1 MDTIFYFIS
10 LWQNFKPHMR
20 IFYIYRAIAHYRGM
34 ERIFVD
40 KINYLVQLYGYEV
53 WLVTADQ
60 GDHPLSYELDE
71 RAHHNDLHVRF
82 HSASKYSIFRRAFEK
97 IRLQYL
103 FVKRLKKLIVDQKP
117 DVLVCNTDVFTN
129 LVMLAKG
136 NLPLVVESHSICRQT
151 MIRRGDHFHRKLYRW
166 YTFWNYRHAS
176 ILVALT
182 DSDAKEWQKYN
193 SHACAITNVVHLNPT
208 GRVSDLSLKRVIFT
222 SRFSQQKGIPYL
234 LEIWKRVHLRHP
246 DWLLDIYAQGE
257 LRDEYLPKI
266 KQLDINIQVN
276 DGTPDIF
283 NRYCDSSIF
292 ILTSVYE
299 PFGLVLPEAM
309 SCGLPVVSFDCDYGP
324 REIITDGVD
333 GYLVPLTNVELFA
346 ERICQLIE
354 NPDLRQKMGKAGV
367 LSSQR
372 FSPEKIMP
380 QWKSLFERIVSEQ

>member
-1 MDTIFYFIS
+1 MNTLIYFIS
-10 LWQNFKPHMR
+10 LWQNFMSHMR

-40 KINYLVQLYGYEV
+40 KINYLAQMYGYDV

-60 GDHPLSYELDE
+60 GNHPLSYPIDE
-71 RAHHNDLHVRF
+71 RAHHVDLHIRF
-82 HSASKYSIFRRAFEK
+82 HSASKYSFFRRPFEK

-103 FVKRLKKLIVDQKP
+103 FVKRLKKLIADQKP

-129 LVMLAKG
+129 LVMLSKG

-151 MIRRGDHFHRKLYRW
+151 MVRNGDHFHRILYRW

-176 ILVALT
+176 ALIALT
-182 DSDAKEWQKYN
+182 SSDAREWQKYN

-208 GRVSDLSLKRVIFT
+208 GRISNLSSNRVIFT
-222 SRFSQQKGIPYL
+222 SRFSPQKGIPYL
-234 LEIWKRVHLRHP
+234 LEIWKRVHQRHP
-246 DWLLDIYAQGE
+246 DWVLDIYAQGE
-257 LRDEYLPKI
+257 LRDEYLPQI

-309 SCGLPVVSFDCDYGP
+309 SCGLPVASFDCDYGP
-324 REIITDGVD
+324 REIISDGID
-333 GYLVPLTNVELFA
+333 GYLVPLGDVDLFA
-346 ERICQLIE
+346 ERVCQLIE
-354 NPDLRQKMGKAGV
+354 SPELRHKMGKAGV

-372 FSPEKIMP
+372 FSAENVMP
-380 QWKSLFERIVSEQ
+380 YWRSLFEEIIQ

>member
-1 MDTIFYFIS
+1 
-10 LWQNFKPHMR
+10 MR

-40 KINYLVQLYGYEV
+40 KINYLVQMYGYDV

-60 GDHPLSYELDE
+60 GDHPLSYSIVEK
-71 RAHHNDLHVRF
+71 AHHVDLHIRF
-82 HSASKYSIFRRAFEK
+82 HSASKYSILRRLFEK
-97 IRLQYL
+97 VRLQYL
-103 FVKRLKKLIVDQKP
+103 FVKRLKKLIASQAP

-151 MIRRGDHFHRKLYRW
+151 MRREGDHFHRKLYRW
-166 YTFWNYRHAS
+166 YSFWNYRHAS
-176 ILVALT
+176 SLVALT
-182 DSDAKEWQKYN
+182 KSDALEWKKYN

-208 GRVSDLSLKRVIFT
+208 GKVSVSTSNRVIFT
-222 SRFSQQKGIPYL
+222 SRFSPQKGIPYL
-234 LEIWKRVHLRHP
+234 LEMWKRVHAKHP
-246 DWLLDIYAQGE
+246 DWILDIYAQGE

-266 KQLDINIQVN
+266 KQLDINIRVN

-283 NRYCDSSIF
+283 DRYCDSSIF

-333 GYLVPLTNVELFA
+333 GYLVPLGNVEVFA
-346 ERICQLIE
+346 DRVCQLIE
-354 NPDLRQKMGKAGV
+354 NPLLRQKMGQAGI
-367 LSSQR
+367 LSSER
-372 FSPEKIMP
+372 FSPEIIMP
-380 QWKSLFERIVSEQ
+380 QWKTLFENIISENS

>member
-1 MDTIFYFIS
+1 
-10 LWQNFKPHMR
+10 MR

-40 KINYLVQLYGYEV
+40 KINYLVQMYGFDV

-60 GDHPLSYELDE
+60 GDHPLSYELDKM
-71 RAHHNDLHVRF
+71 AHHNDLHIRF
-82 HSASKYSIFRRAFEK
+82 HSASNYSIFRRPFEK

-103 FVKRLKKLIVDQKP
+103 FVKRLKNLIAIQKP

-136 NLPLVVESHSICRQT
+136 TLPLVVESHSICRQT
-151 MIRRGDHFHRKLYRW
+151 MLRKGDDLHRKLFRLYS
-166 YTFWNYRHAS
+166 FWNYRHAS
-176 ILVALT
+176 SLVALT
-182 DSDAKEWQKYN
+182 NSDALEWQKYN
-193 SHACAITNVVHLNPT
+193 SHACAITNVVHLNPI
-208 GRVSDLSLKRVIFT
+208 GRISVLSSKRVIFT

-234 LEIWKRVHLRHP
+234 LEIWKLVHLRHS

-266 KQLDINIQVN
+266 KELDANIQVN

-324 REIITDGVD
+324 REIITDGID
-333 GYLVPLTNVELFA
+333 GFLVPLGNVEMFA
-346 ERICQLIE
+346 NRICQLIE
-354 NPDLRQKMGKAGV
+354 NPQLRQKMGNAGII
-367 LSSQR
+367 SSKR
-372 FSPEKIMP
+372 YSPDIIMP
-380 QWKSLFERIVSEQ
+380 QWKLLFETITLEKKT

>member
-1 MDTIFYFIS
+1 MFY
-10 LWQNFKPHMR
+10 MR

-40 KINYLVQLYGYEV
+40 KINYLVQMYGYDL

-60 GDHPLSYELDE
+60 GNHPLSYPLDE
-71 RAHHNDLHVRF
+71 KAHYVDLKIRF
-82 HSASKYSIFRRAFEK
+82 HSASKYCLFRRSYEK

-103 FVKRLKKLIVDQKP
+103 YVKRLKNLIASQKP

-129 LVMLAKG
+129 LVMIAKG
-136 NLPLVVESHSICRQT
+136 NLPLIVESHSICRQT
-151 MIRRGDHFHRKLYRW
+151 MVREGDHFHRKLYRW

-176 ILVALT
+176 FLVALT
-182 DSDAKEWQKYN
+182 DSDAKEWKKYN
-193 SHACAITNVVHLNPT
+193 KHSCAITNVVHLNPT
-208 GRVSDLSLKRVIFT
+208 GRISNLSSKRVIFT
-222 SRFSQQKGIPYL
+222 SRFSSQKGIPYL
-234 LEIWKRVHLRHP
+234 LDIWKRVHQRHP
-246 DWLLDIYAQGE
+246 DWVLDIYAQGE

-299 PFGLVLPEAM
+299 PFGLVLPESM

-324 REIITDGVD
+324 REIISDGID
-333 GYLVPLTNVELFA
+333 GYLVPLGNVDLFA
-346 ERICQLIE
+346 ERVCQLIE
-354 NPDLRQKMGKAGV
+354 SPELRQKMGKAGV

-372 FSPEKIMP
+372 FSAENVMP
-380 QWKSLFERIVSEQ
+380 YWRSLFEEIIQ